1 MKKTIL
7 ATLLCLGFATSA
19 FAADNSFEFRGVQ
32 AANTVVPTNTVNTP
46 DGVVYTQYQVPP
58 DMYPGRPVGPND
70 IYGLQVKVEVNDQ
83 VARVYDIPSSEV
95 NKFVVISGEEVP
107 YVSNFHRNG
116 SDYKVAQNGLVIK
129 GKTKLESPYVLVNMR
144 AFYNDL
150 YGFDKSCARWK
161 KDCIELPQ
169 EILSQ
174 SEILAKAAYL
184 QEIRSNTFTT
194 VGGDRVVV
202 KFTVVPIELRP

>member
-7 ATLLCLGFATSA
+7 ATLLCLGFASSA
-19 FAADNSFEFRGVQ
+19 FAADNTFEFRGVQ
-32 AANTVVPTNTVNTP
+32 AANTVVPTNTVNAP
-46 DGVVYTQYQVPP
+46 NGVVYTEYQVAP

-95 NKFVVISGEEVP
+95 NKFVVVSGEEVP
-107 YVSNFHRNG
+107 YVSNFHRDG
-116 SDYKVAQNGLVIK
+116 SEYRIAQNGLVLK
-129 GKTKLESPYVLVNMR
+129 GQTKIESPYVLVNLR
-144 AFYNDL
+144 AMYNDL
-150 YGFDKSCARWK
+150 FGFEKSCEKWK
-161 KDCIELPQ
+161 KNCVQLPQ

-174 SEILAKAAYL
+174 SEIVAKAAYL

-194 VGGDRVVV
+194 AGGDRVVV
-202 KFTVVPIELRP
+202 KFTIVPVQLRS